1 MLQKPIRSL
10 QCDIKLIAHCNSVCF
25 PKSFSTKLGQSFTE
39 KTFEWF
45 LSAENLFL
53 FHIKDDTHVAGYCG
67 GFISRFNGDGS
78 TSGMMQYAMK
88 EAAFGM
94 LKRPWLF
101 FNKEL
106 LPFYPLVIKNIS
118 RNLFPGKTRNTKL
131 APAIALNQRK
141 TGLVVIGVHPDY
153 RGKGIF
159 EMLMNEFEKES
170 SDKQI
175 SEMYLSVKKVNIR
188 AVNAYKKVGWHVAKE
203 NQGSLEMAKSISK
216 KI

>member
-1 MLQKPIRSL
+1 MLQQPIRSL
-10 QCDIKLIAHCNSVCF
+10 QCDLKLIAHCNSACF
-25 PKSFSTKLGQSFTE
+25 PTSFSTKLGQSFTE

-67 GFISRFNGDGS
+67 GFISRYNGDGS

-106 LPFYPLVIKNIS
+106 LPFYPLVIKNIY
-118 RNLFPGKTRNTKL
+118 RKLFPGKTRNAEL
-131 APAIALNQRK
+131 NAPTALITQRK

-175 SEMYLSVKKVNIR
+175 SEMYLSVKKENIR
-188 AVNAYKKVGWHVAKE
+188 AVNAYKKVGWYVTKE
-203 NQGSLEMAKSISK
+203 NPFSLEMAKSIS
-216 KI
+216 